1 MEVGNGM
8 RKKWLA
14 LVICGLS
21 VLVVRNM
28 PAAEKNRNWQT
39 GQIVES
45 KTTVGPQVHT
55 IAANGKNYLVRGS
68 FENDEQEPAV
78 GASVRF
84 AVEGKSMYISTPGK
98 EYRLYVLGETVAAPR
113 DRALPPPPV
122 PQPVAQQP
130 VAPAPAVP
138 RPVVTQPQTP
148 PPPIVADKPV
158 PVAPDKLAAPAS
170 PVAVTSIALD
180 NDAIVKMIVGGLKE
194 DTVVSVIEARP
205 GKYTLTRDALLAL
218 RAAGVPQS
226 VITAMSAKMKAAR

>member
-1 MEVGNGM
+1 M

-14 LVICGLS
+14 LVICGLQG
-21 VLVVRNM
+21 LAL
-28 PAAEKNRNWQT
+28 PGAEKSRSWQT

-45 KTTVGPQVHT
+45 KATVGPQVHT

-68 FENDEQEPAV
+68 FGSDEQEPAV

-84 AVEGKSMYISTPGK
+84 AVEGKSMFISTAGK

-113 DRALPPPPV
+113 DPASPPPPV

-130 VAPAPAVP
+130 VVQQPVASAPAVP
-138 RPVVTQPQTP
+138 QPVVTQPQTP
-148 PPPIVADKPV
+148 RPPIVADKPV
-158 PVAPDKLAAPAS
+158 AVVPDKPAAAAS

-194 DTVVSVIEARP
+194 DTVVTVIEARP

-218 RAAGVPQS
+218 RAAGVRQS